1 MELTQLQS
9 KIHFIRG
16 EKIIFDFDLATLYE
30 VETRV
35 LKQSVRR
42 NEYRFPFDFMFKLTE
57 VEWKEVITNCDNLP
71 ESIKYSPQTPFAFS
85 EQGVAMLS
93 SILKSK
99 KAVET
104 NIAIMRTFVEIRK
117 AISLQSELSIQIR
130 ELKNNLEER
139 LGEHDIQLME
149 IYAVMQQF
157 SIESAQKKEFNN
169 RKKLGY

>member
-16 EKIIFDFDLATLYE
+16 EKIIFDFDLATLYD

-71 ESIKYSPQTPFAFS
+71 ESIKYSPQTLLHFQNK
-85 EQGVAMLS
+85 E
-93 SILKSK
+93 
-99 KAVET
+99 
-104 NIAIMRTFVEIRK
+104 
-117 AISLQSELSIQIR
+117 LQC
-130 ELKNNLEER
+130 
-139 LGEHDIQLME
+139 
-149 IYAVMQQF
+149 
-157 SIESAQKKEFNN
+157 
-169 RKKLGY
+169 

>member
-1 MELTQLQS
+1 MELSQLQS
-9 KIHFIRG
+9 KIHLIRG
-16 EKIIFDFDLATLYE
+16 DKIIFDFDLATLYE

-35 LKQSVRR
+35 LKQSIRR

-57 VEWKEVITNCDNLP
+57 SEWKEVVTNCDNLP

-93 SILKSK
+93 SILKSI

-117 AISLQSELSIQIR
+117 AISLQSEISQQIR
-130 ELKNNLEER
+130 ELKNNIEER
-139 LGEHDIQLME
+139 LGEHDVQLME
-149 IYAVMQQF
+149 IYAVMERF
-157 SIESAQKKEFNN
+157 LEEKAKKKEFDN